1 MIFSLSDNWKTL
13 FFTQIYRYPEAWC
26 NRLFSAFFETDVLKE
41 DCILY
46 LLSPQQHHK
55 AANTMEL

>member
-1 MIFSLSDNWKTL
+1 MTFILCDNWKIL
-13 FFTQIYRYPEAWC
+13 FFTQIYRYPEAWY

-46 LLSPQQHHK
+46 LLSPQQYHK